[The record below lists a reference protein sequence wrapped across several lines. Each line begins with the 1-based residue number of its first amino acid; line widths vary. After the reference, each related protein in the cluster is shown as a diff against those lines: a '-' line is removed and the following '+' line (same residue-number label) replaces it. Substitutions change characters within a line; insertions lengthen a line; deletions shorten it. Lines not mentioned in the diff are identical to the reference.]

1 MIRLK
6 IKFKNLGPL
15 KKGEV
20 TIRNM
25 TIFCGKNNTGKTYV
39 NYLIYSI
46 LETLKDYR
54 TSLNLNIDQ
63 LFKEGVQEIDVV
75 SLFDNNFDRII
86 KEIANEVKENLYKVF
101 NSKKDFFEELE
112 LEIELDKEQ
121 KREKL
126 IKLKFDRNV
135 TIGENKVKISN
146 LNKVEG
152 SDKITLIYFK
162 EKTEKKILEESLRRY
177 IENFLQICLI
187 QEVNQK
193 YMLPTER
200 NGLNI
205 FYNELLRKRANIV
218 ENMDFSVEG
227 KEEIEN
233 VNNYPKP
240 VKDYLRILTELDR
253 YDKNEGNGIFVNI
266 AKEMEK
272 EIIRGKYK
280 IDNNR
285 IFYQTENE
293 KELDLYIA
301 SSTVKTIF
309 GIIFY
314 LRHLIKNKDYLIID
328 EPELNLHPEN
338 QVKIARL
345 LARLVNSGIK
355 VIISTHSDYIT
366 KEFNNLLMLDNNFKN
381 KTKIMEKYDYSKED
395 VLERKNVGAY
405 LFKDGILDE
414 MEIGEE
420 GIITKTFDEVIES
433 INERNDDIY
442 YSIKESGDE

>member
-54 TSLNLNIDQ
+54 TNLNLNIDQ

-146 LNKVEG
+146 LNKAKG
-152 SDKITLIYFK
+152 SNKIILIYFK
-162 EKTEKKILEESLRRY
+162 EKTEKKILEEALRRY
-177 IENFLQICLI
+177 IENFLQLCLI
-187 QEVNQK
+187 QEENQK

-395 VLERKNVGAY
+395 ILERKNVGAY

>member
-1 MIRLK
+1 MK

-54 TSLNLNIDQ
+54 TNLNLNIDQ

-152 SDKITLIYFK
+152 SNKITLIYFK

-177 IENFLQICLI
+177 IENFLQLCLI
-187 QEVNQK
+187 QEENQK

-253 YDKNEGNGIFVNI
+253 YDKNEGNEIFVNI

-338 QVKIARL
+338 QVKIAKL

-442 YSIKESGDE
+442 YSIKESGDK

>member
-75 SLFDNNFDRII
+75 SLFDNNFDRIV

-338 QVKIARL
+338 QVKIAKL
-345 LARLVNSGIK
+345 LVRLVNSGIK

-366 KEFNNLLMLDNNFKN
+366 KEFNNLLMLDNDFKN

-395 VLERKNVGAY
+395 ILKRKNVGAY

>member
-126 IKLKFDRNV
+126 IKLKFDRSV

-152 SDKITLIYFK
+152 SNKITLIYFK

-177 IENFLQICLI
+177 IENFLQLCLI

-253 YDKNEGNGIFVNI
+253 YDKNEGNEIFVNI

-314 LRHLIKNKDYLIID
+314 LRHLIKSKDYLIID

>member
-75 SLFDNNFDRII
+75 SLFDNNFDRIV

-227 KEEIEN
+227 KEEMEN

-253 YDKNEGNGIFVNI
+253 YDKNEGNEIFINI

-395 VLERKNVGAY
+395 ILERKNVGAY

>member
-75 SLFDNNFDRII
+75 GLFDNNFDRII

-126 IKLKFDRNV
+126 IKLKFDRSV

-152 SDKITLIYFK
+152 SNKITLIYFK

-177 IENFLQICLI
+177 IENFLQLCLI

-253 YDKNEGNGIFVNI
+253 YDKNEGNEIFVNI

-314 LRHLIKNKDYLIID
+314 LRHLIKSKDYLIID

>member
-1 MIRLK
+1 MIKLK

-54 TSLNLNIDQ
+54 TNLNLNIDQ

-338 QVKIARL
+338 QVKIAKL

-381 KTKIMEKYDYSKED
+381 KTEIMEKYDYSKED

>member
-54 TSLNLNIDQ
+54 TNLNLNIDQ

-75 SLFDNNFDRII
+75 SLFDNNFDRIV

-146 LNKVEG
+146 LNKAEG
-152 SDKITLIYFK
+152 SNKITLIYFK

-177 IENFLQICLI
+177 IENFLQLCLI
-187 QEVNQK
+187 QEENQK

-253 YDKNEGNGIFVNI
+253 YDKNEGNEIFINI

-345 LARLVNSGIK
+345 LARLANSGIK

-366 KEFNNLLMLDNNFKN
+366 KEFNNLLMLDNDFKN

-395 VLERKNVGAY
+395 ILERKNVGAY

>member
-54 TSLNLNIDQ
+54 TNLNLNIDQ

-146 LNKVEG
+146 LNKAEG
-152 SDKITLIYFK
+152 SNKITLIYFK

-177 IENFLQICLI
+177 IENFLQLCLI
-187 QEVNQK
+187 QEENQK

-240 VKDYLRILTELDR
+240 VKDYLKILTKLDI
-253 YDKNEGNGIFVNI
+253 YDKNEGNEIFINI

>member
-54 TSLNLNIDQ
+54 TNLNLNIDQ

-75 SLFDNNFDRII
+75 SLFDNNFDRIV

-162 EKTEKKILEESLRRY
+162 EKTEKKILEESLKRY

-187 QEVNQK
+187 QEENQK

-314 LRHLIKNKDYLIID
+314 LRHLIKNRDYLIID

-338 QVKIARL
+338 QVKIAKL
-345 LARLVNSGIK
+345 LVRLVNSGIK

-366 KEFNNLLMLDNNFKN
+366 KEFNNLLMLDNDFKN

>member
-1 MIRLK
+1 
-6 IKFKNLGPL
+6 
-15 KKGEV
+15 
-20 TIRNM
+20 
-25 TIFCGKNNTGKTYV
+25 
-39 NYLIYSI
+39 
-46 LETLKDYR
+46 
-54 TSLNLNIDQ
+54 
-63 LFKEGVQEIDVV
+63 
-75 SLFDNNFDRII
+75 
-86 KEIANEVKENLYKVF
+86 
-101 NSKKDFFEELE
+101 
-112 LEIELDKEQ
+112 
-121 KREKL
+121 
-126 IKLKFDRNV
+126 
-135 TIGENKVKISN
+135 
-146 LNKVEG
+146 
-152 SDKITLIYFK
+152 
-162 EKTEKKILEESLRRY
+162 
-177 IENFLQICLI
+177 
-187 QEVNQK
+187 
-193 YMLPTER
+193 MLPTER

-253 YDKNEGNGIFVNI
+253 YDKNEGNEIFVNI

-285 IFYQTENE
+285 VFYQTENE

-338 QVKIARL
+338 QVKIAKL

-442 YSIKESGDE
+442 YSIKESGDK

>member
-75 SLFDNNFDRII
+75 SLFDNNFDRIV

-218 ENMDFSVEG
+218 ENIDFSVEG

-253 YDKNEGNGIFVNI
+253 YDKNEGNEIFINI

-338 QVKIARL
+338 QVKIAKL
-345 LARLVNSGIK
+345 LVRLVNSGIK

-381 KTKIMEKYDYSKED
+381 KTEIMEKYDYSKED
-395 VLERKNVGAY
+395 VLERKNVGA
-405 LFKDGILDE
+405 
-414 MEIGEE
+414 
-420 GIITKTFDEVIES
+420 
-433 INERNDDIY
+433 
-442 YSIKESGDE
+442 

>member
-54 TSLNLNIDQ
+54 TNLNLNIDQ

-75 SLFDNNFDRII
+75 SLFDNNFDRIV

-162 EKTEKKILEESLRRY
+162 EKTEKKILEEALRRY
-177 IENFLQICLI
+177 IENFLQLCLI
-187 QEVNQK
+187 QEENQK

-314 LRHLIKNKDYLIID
+314 LRHLIKNRDYLIID

-338 QVKIARL
+338 QVKIAKL

>member
-75 SLFDNNFDRII
+75 SLFDNNFDRIV

-218 ENMDFSVEG
+218 ENIDFSVEG

-253 YDKNEGNGIFVNI
+253 YDKNEGNEIFINI

-338 QVKIARL
+338 QVKIAKL
-345 LARLVNSGIK
+345 LVRLVNSGIK

-381 KTKIMEKYDYSKED
+381 KTEIMEKYDYSKED

>member
-1 MIRLK
+1 MIKLK

-54 TSLNLNIDQ
+54 TNLNLNIDQ

-162 EKTEKKILEESLRRY
+162 EKTEKKILEEALRRY

-338 QVKIARL
+338 QVKIAKL

-381 KTKIMEKYDYSKED
+381 KTEIMEKYDYSKED

>member
-54 TSLNLNIDQ
+54 TNLNLNIDQ

-75 SLFDNNFDRII
+75 SLFDNNFDRIV

-187 QEVNQK
+187 QEENQK

-293 KELDLYIA
+293 KESDLYIA

-314 LRHLIKNKDYLIID
+314 LRHLIKNRDYLIID

-338 QVKIARL
+338 QVKIAKL

>member
-381 KTKIMEKYDYSKED
+381 KTEIMEKYDYSKED

>member
-54 TSLNLNIDQ
+54 TNLNLNIDQ

-338 QVKIARL
+338 QVKIAKL

-381 KTKIMEKYDYSKED
+381 KTEIMEKYDYSKED

>member
-1 MIRLK
+1 MK

-54 TSLNLNIDQ
+54 TNLNLNIDQ

-152 SDKITLIYFK
+152 SNKITLIYFK

-177 IENFLQICLI
+177 IENFLQLCLI
-187 QEVNQK
+187 QEENQK

-253 YDKNEGNGIFVNI
+253 YDKNEGNEIFVNI

-338 QVKIARL
+338 QVKIAKL

-395 VLERKNVGAY
+395 VLERKNMGAY

-442 YSIKESGDE
+442 YSIKESGDK

>member
-1 MIRLK
+1 MIKLK

-54 TSLNLNIDQ
+54 TNLNLNIDQ

-75 SLFDNNFDRII
+75 SLFDNNFDRIV

-162 EKTEKKILEESLRRY
+162 EKTEKKILEEALRRY
-177 IENFLQICLI
+177 IENFLQLCLI
-187 QEVNQK
+187 QEENQK

-338 QVKIARL
+338 QVKIAKL

-433 INERNDDIY
+433 INGRNDDIY

>member
-54 TSLNLNIDQ
+54 TNLNLNIDQ

-146 LNKVEG
+146 LNKAKG
-152 SDKITLIYFK
+152 SNKIILIYFK
-162 EKTEKKILEESLRRY
+162 EKTEKKILEEALRRY
-177 IENFLQICLI
+177 IENFLQLCLI
-187 QEVNQK
+187 QEENQK

-366 KEFNNLLMLDNNFKN
+366 KEFNNLLMLDNDFKN

>member
-54 TSLNLNIDQ
+54 TNLNLNIDQ

-126 IKLKFDRNV
+126 IKLKFGRNI

-146 LNKVEG
+146 LNKAEG
-152 SDKITLIYFK
+152 SNKITLIYFK
-162 EKTEKKILEESLRRY
+162 EKTEEKILEESLRRY
-177 IENFLQICLI
+177 IENFLQLCLI

-253 YDKNEGNGIFVNI
+253 YDKNEGNEIFVNI

-338 QVKIARL
+338 QVKIAKL

-442 YSIKESGDE
+442 YSIKESGDK

>member
-54 TSLNLNIDQ
+54 TNLNLNIDQ

-126 IKLKFDRNV
+126 IKLKFGRNI

-146 LNKVEG
+146 LNKAEG
-152 SDKITLIYFK
+152 SNKITLIYFK

-177 IENFLQICLI
+177 IENFLQLCLI

-253 YDKNEGNGIFVNI
+253 YDKNEGNEIFVNI

-338 QVKIARL
+338 QVKIAKL

-442 YSIKESGDE
+442 YSIKESGDK